1 MEINLRRPTIKKF
14 SVEFSTIFSN
24 WYAVIYVFALSSSC
38 NYNSNT
44 YKEIIYTFFGSN
56 EMGGACGTRG
66 GVVQKGFG
74 GESRGKETI

>member
-1 MEINLRRPTIKKF
+1 M
-14 SVEFSTIFSN
+14 
-24 WYAVIYVFALSSSC
+24 IYEFALSSSC

-74 GESRGKETI
+74 GEIQRERDHLKDLGLDGKIILDWVLKKSVGRA